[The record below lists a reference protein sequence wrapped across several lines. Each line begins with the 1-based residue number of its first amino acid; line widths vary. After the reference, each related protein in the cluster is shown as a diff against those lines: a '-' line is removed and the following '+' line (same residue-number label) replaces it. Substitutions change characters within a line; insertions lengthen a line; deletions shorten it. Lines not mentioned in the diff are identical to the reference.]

1 MGPGEVRLRIDRR
14 RRAREAAVRV
24 LVPAPP
30 DPRPRRPNH
39 GADAA
44 KRRRKERT
52 MIPTLEKNRKRAYF
66 RLFGA
71 DATLREM
78 IRPDMRVLDV
88 GCSDGRGSE
97 VLGDVG
103 AFGVDVYGPALLAAR
118 QAGRRVLPAQA
129 DARRLPY
136 RTGSFDVV
144 VALDVIEH
152 FDKPDA
158 LSMISEM
165 ERVSRNIVVL
175 LTPNGFVPQP
185 ETDEERWQE
194 PRCGF
199 PAYELAPRGY
209 DARGV
214 GGPAGLRG
222 EYGRFTAGGFGKA
235 A

>member
-44 KRRRKERT
+44 KRGRKERT
-52 MIPTLEKNRKRAYF
+52 MIPTLEKNRDRSYL

-71 DATLREM
+71 DAALREM

-103 AFGVDVYGPALLAAR
+103 ALGVDVYRPALVAAR
-118 QAGRRVLPAQA
+118 DHGRRTHPAQA

-136 RTGSFDVV
+136 RDRCFDVV

-158 LSMISEM
+158 LAMITEM
-165 ERVSRNIVVL
+165 
-175 LTPNGFVPQP
+175 
-185 ETDEERWQE
+185 
-194 PRCGF
+194 
-199 PAYELAPRGY
+199 
-209 DARGV
+209 
-214 GGPAGLRG
+214 
-222 EYGRFTAGGFGKA
+222 
-235 A
+235 